1 MPGAEPLPGRY
12 PLSFLRR
19 RMVSFPMP
27 RGKTGAGRPRDTVK
41 WESPFAGQKADG
53 SERRPEIRRDMK
65 EYTIPGRRRISR
77 SRGSGLSDG
86 GLSPFSLCACLATVL
101 VLLAGDA
108 AGAFRSAG
116 PNVRAEVSDGGG
128 RPGFFDE
135 ETSHGPEEDPET
147 PEGEADGEAGK
158 REGSY
163 LSHLWE
169 LDRESRNRTFGITP
183 YRSNYLLPFTYNARP
198 NEGPLRDT
206 DPGYEVK
213 NAEVKFQIS
222 FKIKLWEDVL
232 GKHVDLWAGYTQL
245 SFWQF
250 YNFADSSP
258 FRETDFEPELLLQ
271 FRTDFDLMGFRTRY
285 INVGLN
291 HQSNGRAR
299 PQSRSWNR
307 VVGNVGLERGNLVLI
322 LGAWYRIPEKEK
334 DDDNPDIEDYL
345 GYGQVNVL
353 YFRGEHR
360 VGLYLRN
367 NLRVRDNRGA
377 LQLDWS
383 FPLIRWVSG
392 YVQYVNGYGESL
404 LDYNASANR
413 IGVGFILKER

>member
-1 MPGAEPLPGRY
+1 MRHALFRHAPGKD
-12 PLSFLRR
+12 RR
-19 RMVSFPMP
+19 RLSTGYGKLDTTFHPAE
-27 RGKTGAGRPRDTVK
+27 RGWIGPVTENAENHEGIPD
-41 WESPFAGQKADG
+41 
-53 SERRPEIRRDMK
+53 
-65 EYTIPGRRRISR
+65 PGRRRIFR
-77 SRGSGLSDG
+77 SRGSGSSG
-86 GLSPFSLCACLATVL
+86 GFRSPISFCLFLGTVL
-101 VLLAGDA
+101 LPLAVNA
-108 AGAFRSAG
+108 AGAYRSAG
-116 PNVRAEVSDGGG
+116 LSEPAEIPGGGG

-135 ETSHGPEEDPET
+135 EGSPEPEEDPATFE
-147 PEGEADGEAGK
+147 EEAGGAVGK

-169 LDRESRNRTFGITP
+169 LDKESRNRAFGITP

-198 NEGPLRDT
+198 NAGPLRDP
-206 DPGYEVK
+206 DPGYEVQH
-213 NAEVKFQIS
+213 AEVKFQIS
-222 FKIKLWEDVL
+222 FKIKLWQDVL
-232 GKHVDLWAGYTQL
+232 GRNVDLWAGYTQL

-250 YNFADSSP
+250 YNFADSAP

-271 FRTDFDLMGFRTRY
+271 FRTDFDLLGFRTRY

-291 HQSNGRAR
+291 HQSNGRAK

-307 VVGNVGLERGNLVLI
+307 LVGNVGLERENLVLI
-322 LGAWYRIPEKEK
+322 LGAWYRIPEKEE

-360 VGLYLRN
+360 VGLCVRN

-377 LQLDWS
+377 LQLEWS

-404 LDYNASANR
+404 LDYNASASR
-413 IGVGFILKER
+413 IGVGFILKEW